1 METNNQMKQPFFAKF
16 LEGQIKADTKKN
28 QDGTQQSSTSTPQ
41 VIGDGGAVTLKFP
54 SDSDEGL

>member
-16 LEGQIKADTKKN
+16 LEGQIKTDAKKN
-28 QDGTQQSSTSTPQ
+28 QDGTQQSSTLASHP
-41 VIGDGGAVTLKFP
+41 IGGENVTLKFP